1 MGVDYEQA
9 QLGLH
14 AGELNEA
21 VIAPAEDAN
30 GWVILLSGKDGRHSL
45 YTGHSGTEKVFHS
58 LDRATAVAR
67 EIGFESIRIEER
79 F

>member
-1 MGVDYEQA
+1 MDYEKA

-14 AGELNEA
+14 AGKLSEA

-30 GWVILLSGKDGRHSL
+30 GWVILLRGTDGKHTL
-45 YTGHSGTEKVFHS
+45 YTGHTGTEKVYHS

-67 EIGFESIRIEER
+67 DIGFESIRIEER